1 MDVSV
6 HSRASPG
13 PPEFTGAQFWEF
25 VGHCQ
30 AREGSRL
37 TPHLRR
43 CRCQFKFRIAHRAG
57 PDGENRRAAEAAP
70 AGQFR
75 SWVMR

>member
-6 HSRASPG
+6 HSSASPG
-13 PPEFTGAQFWEF
+13 PPEFTGAQFWEL
-25 VGHCQ
+25 VGHGQ

-57 PDGENRRAAEAAP
+57 PDGRA
-70 AGQFR
+70 
-75 SWVMR
+75 